1 MQNGKKHL
9 FDEYIIQGE
18 PSRKQRA
25 ENWQIAIGLQ
35 DVDGLSVSPYLI
47 ELAKRNIEGEITIDE
62 VRELIADYYRKK
74 HEAEPPVENAEYYGY
89 IIEPSPPGASPSIT
103 PAEAAVLNFLNFNP
117 RATQKMIAEKIG
129 KSVRTVRSLTKGL
142 QDKDMLARKDG
153 KRNGVWEVLL

>member
-1 MQNGKKHL
+1 MKKGL
-9 FDEYIIQGE
+9 FDEYRQHSDPE
-18 PSRKQRA
+18 VRQRA
-25 ENWQIAIGLQ
+25 ADWGMSIGLQ

-129 KSVRTVRSLTKGL
+129 KSERTVRILTKGL
-142 QDKDMLARKDG
+142 QDKGMLARKDG
-153 KRNGVWEVLL
+153 KRNGAWEILL